1 MADAPRTLRLL
12 ALRAERP
19 VGVNALRVDLGA
31 FIATTRDVGPDA
43 ALLLLTVRAL
53 ALRDDVA
60 VQLTD
65 LSWMLGA
72 TTGNIFRWLEALERS
87 GLAVWHAR
95 GSAITIEIARP
106 EIERPEIERTLF
118 APDDHPGVTH
128 VLPTHWFIRTLPL
141 VGRRA
146 LLVYL
151 FLRSHERASG
161 LTAPL
166 TLGSIARACG
176 IRSGLALHLSLSRLG
191 RHGLVVPAGRH
202 GQFILADPQPLTQFQ
217 RRYLALLASGT
228 LPVTGRGRIVLAFML
243 LAPVA
248 VLAWLLSLLHR

>member
-1 MADAPRTLRLL
+1 MVDAPRTLRLL
-12 ALRAERP
+12 APRAERP

-53 ALRDDVA
+53 SLRDDVA
-60 VQLTD
+60 VRLTD

-72 TTGNIFRWLEALERS
+72 TTGEIFRWLEALERS

-95 GSAITIEIARP
+95 GNAITVEIA
-106 EIERPEIERTLF
+106 RPEIERTLF

-176 IRSGLALHLSLSRLG
+176 IRSGLALHLSLSRLR
-191 RHGLVVPAGRH
+191 RHGLVVPTGRH
-202 GQFILADPQPLTQFQ
+202 GRFILADPQPLTRFQ

-228 LPVTGRGRIVLAFML
+228 FPVTGRGRIVLAFML

-248 VLAWLLSLLHR
+248 FLAWLLSLLHR